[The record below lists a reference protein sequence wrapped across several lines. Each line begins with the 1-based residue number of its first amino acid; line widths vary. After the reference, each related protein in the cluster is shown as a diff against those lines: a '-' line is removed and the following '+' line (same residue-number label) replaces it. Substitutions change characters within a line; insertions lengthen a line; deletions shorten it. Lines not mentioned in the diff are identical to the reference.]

1 MRLLSS
7 LSDAWTVASE
17 LRHALRTPR
26 RVPGIVCV
34 SVGGLRVGGV
44 GKSLVAR
51 AVAALYADAGAPS
64 AIVLRGYRG
73 SAREPQQVHAYSNPQ
88 VVGDEALEH
97 AREGFTVWVAH
108 ERSAG
113 VARARAGGAVVAVLD
128 DGFQHHAL
136 ARDLDLVLVTAADAH
151 ASTLPAGPL
160 REPVGALGRADA
172 VLTLDLEPFSLGGLH
187 PTIVGLELQ
196 GLRDALGSLE
206 DLAPWGG
213 ARVRLV
219 TGIARPERVASLL
232 GRAGLEPSQHWQYPD
247 HHPIPTAAWTTP
259 GADLVLT
266 TAKDAARS
274 DPWVTVPGPPRRTVV
289 VRATLPGAL
298 SARLLGLTPRP

>member
-1 MRLLSS
+1 MRLLSR

-51 AVAALYADAGAPS
+51 AVAALYADAGVPS

-73 SAREPQQVHAYSNPQ
+73 SARGPQQVHAYSNPQ

-97 AREGFTVWVAH
+97 AREGFTVWVAR
-108 ERSAG
+108 ERVEG
-113 VARARAGGAVVAVLD
+113 VARAREGGAVVAVLD

-136 ARDLDLVLVTAADAH
+136 ARDLDLVLVTAADAC

-160 REPVGALGRADA
+160 REPVGALGRADG
-172 VLTLDLEPFSLGGLH
+172 VLTLDPEPFRVGALC
-187 PTIVGLELQ
+187 PTALGLELR
-196 GLRDALGSLE
+196 GLRDAQGALE
-206 DLAPWGG
+206 DVARWRG

-219 TGIARPERVASLL
+219 TGIARPERVSGLL
-232 GRAGLEPSQHWQYPD
+232 ARNGLEPCQHWQYPD

-274 DPWVTVPGPPRRTVV
+274 DPWASAEGPPRRTVA
-289 VRATLPGAL
+289 VRTTLPGDL
-298 SARLLGLTPRP
+298 SARLLGLAPRR